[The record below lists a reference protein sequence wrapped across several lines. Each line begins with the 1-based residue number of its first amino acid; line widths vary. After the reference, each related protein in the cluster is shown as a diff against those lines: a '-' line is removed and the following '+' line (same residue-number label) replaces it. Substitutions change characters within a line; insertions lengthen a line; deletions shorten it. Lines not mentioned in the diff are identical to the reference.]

1 MNKKIGIIYS
11 MLLLVLCSCHN
22 ELTPLSGRDIREGV
36 PVQFT
41 VECPQYDMQT
51 TRSITDKREFKTG
64 DVIHV
69 SAVFK
74 LDKEGESEKQ
84 YATLTLTEEGWVNE
98 TDFPMN
104 WPCRKCD
111 IYCLLSGKMEWT
123 YYRQHPLETGS
134 IRSLRIPDNRREQS

>member
-22 ELTPLSGRDIREGV
+22 ELASLSDRNIRKGV

-104 WPCRKCD
+104 WPWNAVNATFTAYYLENGMD
-111 IYCLLSGKMEWT
+111 LLQT
-123 YYRQHPLETGS
+123 ALP
-134 IRSLRIPDNRREQS
+134 